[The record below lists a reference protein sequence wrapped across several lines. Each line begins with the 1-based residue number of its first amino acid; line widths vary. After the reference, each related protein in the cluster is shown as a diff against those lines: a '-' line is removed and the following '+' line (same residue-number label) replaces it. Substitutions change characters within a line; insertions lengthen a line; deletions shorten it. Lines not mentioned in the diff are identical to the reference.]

1 MKLTRAPR
9 LSTVMVSSTIIPSW
23 EAAGQQALVWLEIR
37 LPSPEHDQLAV
48 EDADG
53 LDGVHVLADDRGD
66 VG

>member
-9 LSTVMVSSTIIPSW
+9 LSTVMVSSTIIPSR
-23 EAAGQQALVWLEIR
+23 EAAGQQALVWLENQVA
-37 LPSPEHDQLAV
+37 LAEHHQLAV

-53 LDGVHVLADDRGD
+53 LDDVHVLADDRGD

>member
-1 MKLTRAPR
+1 
-9 LSTVMVSSTIIPSW
+9 MVSSTIIPSW

-37 LPSPEHDQLAV
+37 LPSPEHDQFAV